1 MSLRLLPD
9 SFGEAF
15 LPYAP
20 ARREKRQGR
29 LFAAGRYF
37 DNVKLCQSDVGN
49 GEVAVAAKCFR
60 SQRRNSPPHRLHLT
74 VTAVSISDAYCSC
87 KAGLVK
93 CLCNIG
99 LL

>member
-37 DNVKLCQSDVGN
+37 DNVKLCQSEIGN
-49 GEVAVAAKCFR
+49 GVNGCCGEMFPQPA
-60 SQRRNSPPHRLHLT
+60 T
-74 VTAVSISDAYCSC
+74 
-87 KAGLVK
+87 
-93 CLCNIG
+93 
-99 LL
+99 

>member
-9 SFGEAF
+9 AFGEAF

-20 ARREKRQGR
+20 GRREKRQGR

-37 DNVKLCQSDVGN
+37 DHIKFSAVQN

-60 SQRRNSPPHRLHLT
+60 SQRRNSPQHRLHLT
-74 VTAVSISDAYCSC
+74 VTAQSISDAYCSC
-87 KAGLVK
+87 KAGLVN